1 MRTALTYVN
10 RLATKNIIIRLY
22 KYYIIDSIVLVKR
35 EGFKALLR
43 ERGWKVF
50 AIIIGYYTVRDIIL
64 YVLIPLLVANGL
76 I

>member
-10 RLATKNIIIRLY
+10 RFADKNIIIRLY
-22 KYYIIDSIVLVKR
+22 KYYIIDSIIIVKR
-35 EGFKALLR
+35 EGFKTLLR

-50 AIIIGYYTVRDIIL
+50 AIVIGYYTVRDTIV

>member
-10 RLATKNIIIRLY
+10 RFATKNIIIRLY
-22 KYYIIDSIVLVKR
+22 KYYIIDSIILLKR

-50 AIIIGYYTVRDIIL
+50 AVVIGYYAVRDTIL

>member
-1 MRTALTYVN
+1 MRVTFTYVN
-10 RLATKNIIIRLY
+10 RLATKNIYLRLY

-50 AIIIGYYTVRDIIL
+50 AFIIGYYLVRDTII

>member
-10 RLATKNIIIRLY
+10 RFAAKNIIIRLY
-22 KYYIIDSIVLVKR
+22 KYYIIDSIIIVKR

-50 AIIIGYYTVRDIIL
+50 AIVIGYYTVRDTIV

>member
-10 RLATKNIIIRLY
+10 HLATKNIIIRLY

-64 YVLIPLLVANGL
+64 YVLIPLLVANGF

>member
-10 RLATKNIIIRLY
+10 RLATKNIIIRIY

-50 AIIIGYYTVRDIIL
+50 VIIIGYYAVRDIIL

-76 I
+76 L